1 MPKKTIKKGE
11 IMKILFCTDG
21 SKISF
26 NALKNIAY
34 WIKQATIDTICV
46 IDWNILPAEITIDE
60 ENFSFSCANVA
71 DTILDYAEEEIKNL
85 GLQLGNRIKN
95 CGSAIES
102 ILEQSEKEKYDLILM
117 GSHGKKGIQ
126 KWLGSVSQEIINSSK
141 ISDYIAKKENNKKKV
156 LFTTDGTECSLSVI
170 GEIISDIELSDKE
183 IHICMVNEDPNLL
196 FLEGTLDT
204 NWLLDIQKQQYM
216 YASNAI
222 ESIKK
227 IIESRGIEINQSA
240 ILTGIPAQEIINYAK
255 NNEIDLIILGSRN
268 KSKMDRF
275 LMGSVSKRILENV
288 VSDIWLV
295 RCES

>member
-1 MPKKTIKKGE
+1 
-11 IMKILFCTDG
+11 MKILFCTDG

-26 NALKNIAY
+26 NALKNISY
-34 WIKQATIDTICV
+34 WIKQGTIDTICV

-170 GEIISDIELSDKE
+170 GKIISDIELSDKE
-183 IHICMVNEDPNLL
+183 VHICMVNEDPNLL

-227 IIESRGIEINQSA
+227 IIESRGIEVNQST

>member
-1 MPKKTIKKGE
+1 
-11 IMKILFCTDG
+11 MKILFCTDG
-21 SKISF
+21 SKIGF

-183 IHICMVNEDPNLL
+183 VHICMVNEDPNLL

-227 IIESRGIEINQSA
+227 IIESRGIEVNQST

>member
-1 MPKKTIKKGE
+1 
-11 IMKILFCTDG
+11 MKILFCTDG

-170 GEIISDIELSDKE
+170 EEIISDIELSDKE
-183 IHICMVNEDPNLL
+183 VHICMVNEDPNLL

>member
-1 MPKKTIKKGE
+1 
-11 IMKILFCTDG
+11 MKILFCTDG

-183 IHICMVNEDPNLL
+183 VHICMVNEDPNLL

-227 IIESRGIEINQSA
+227 IIESRGIEVNQST

-275 LMGSVSKRILENV
+275 LMGSVSKSILENV

>member
-1 MPKKTIKKGE
+1 
-11 IMKILFCTDG
+11 MKILFCTDG

-34 WIKQATIDTICV
+34 WVKQATIDTICV

-183 IHICMVNEDPNLL
+183 VHICMVNEDPNLL

-227 IIESRGIEINQSA
+227 IIESRGIEVNQST

>member
-1 MPKKTIKKGE
+1 
-11 IMKILFCTDG
+11 MKILFCTDG

-26 NALKNIAY
+26 NALKNISY

-183 IHICMVNEDPNLL
+183 VHICMVNEDPNLL

-227 IIESRGIEINQSA
+227 IIESRGIEVNQST

-295 RCES
+295 RCEN

>member
-1 MPKKTIKKGE
+1 
-11 IMKILFCTDG
+11 MKILFCTDG

-60 ENFSFSCANVA
+60 ENFSYSCANVA

-102 ILEQSEKEKYDLILM
+102 ILEQAEKEKYDLILM

-183 IHICMVNEDPNLL
+183 VHICMVNEDPNLL

-227 IIESRGIEINQSA
+227 IIESRGIEVNQST

>member
-1 MPKKTIKKGE
+1 
-11 IMKILFCTDG
+11 MKILFCTDG

-183 IHICMVNEDPNLL
+183 VHICMVNEDPNLL

-204 NWLLDIQKQQYM
+204 NWLLDIQKQQYI

-227 IIESRGIEINQSA
+227 IIESKGIEVNQST

-275 LMGSVSKRILENV
+275 LMGSVSKRILENI

>member
-1 MPKKTIKKGE
+1 
-11 IMKILFCTDG
+11 MKILFCTDG

-170 GEIISDIELSDKE
+170 EEIISDIELSDKE
-183 IHICMVNEDPNLL
+183 VHICMVNEDPNLL

-222 ESIKK
+222 ESVKK
-227 IIESRGIEINQSA
+227 IIESRGIEVNQST

>member
-1 MPKKTIKKGE
+1 
-11 IMKILFCTDG
+11 MKILFCTDG

-85 GLQLGNRIKN
+85 GLQIGNRIKN

-141 ISDYIAKKENNKKKV
+141 ISNYIAKKENNKKKV

-183 IHICMVNEDPNLL
+183 VHICMVNEDPNLL

-227 IIESRGIEINQSA
+227 IIESRGIEVNQSA

>member
-1 MPKKTIKKGE
+1 
-11 IMKILFCTDG
+11 MKILFCTDG

-183 IHICMVNEDPNLL
+183 VHICMVNEDPNLL

-227 IIESRGIEINQSA
+227 IIESRGIEVNQST

-288 VSDIWLV
+288 ISDIWLV

>member
-1 MPKKTIKKGE
+1 
-11 IMKILFCTDG
+11 MKILFCTDG

-141 ISDYIAKKENNKKKV
+141 ISDYIAKKENNKKKA

-183 IHICMVNEDPNLL
+183 VHICMVNEDPNLL

-227 IIESRGIEINQSA
+227 IIESRGIEVNQST

>member
-1 MPKKTIKKGE
+1 
-11 IMKILFCTDG
+11 MKILFCTDG

-170 GEIISDIELSDKE
+170 GAIISDIELSDKE
-183 IHICMVNEDPNLL
+183 VHICMVNEDPNLL

-227 IIESRGIEINQSA
+227 IIESRGIEVNQST

-268 KSKMDRF
+268 KSKIDRF

>member
-1 MPKKTIKKGE
+1 
-11 IMKILFCTDG
+11 MKILFCTDG

-34 WIKQATIDTICV
+34 WIKQATIDTICI

-170 GEIISDIELSDKE
+170 GEIIPDIELSDKE
-183 IHICMVNEDPNLL
+183 VHICMVNEDPNLL

-227 IIESRGIEINQSA
+227 IIESRGIEVNQST

>member
-1 MPKKTIKKGE
+1 
-11 IMKILFCTDG
+11 MKILFCTDG

-183 IHICMVNEDPNLL
+183 VHICMVNEDPNLL

-227 IIESRGIEINQSA
+227 IIESRGIEVNQST
-240 ILTGIPAQEIINYAK
+240 ILTGIPAQEIINYAQ

>member
-1 MPKKTIKKGE
+1 
-11 IMKILFCTDG
+11 MKILFCTDG

-26 NALKNIAY
+26 NALKNISY

-102 ILEQSEKEKYDLILM
+102 ILEQSEKDKYDLILM

-170 GEIISDIELSDKE
+170 GEIISDIELSNKE
-183 IHICMVNEDPNLL
+183 VHICMVNEDPNLL

-227 IIESRGIEINQSA
+227 IIESRGIEVNQST

-295 RCES
+295 RCEN

>member
-1 MPKKTIKKGE
+1 
-11 IMKILFCTDG
+11 MKILFCTDG

-34 WIKQATIDTICV
+34 WSKQATIDTICV

-183 IHICMVNEDPNLL
+183 VHICMVNEDPNLL

-227 IIESRGIEINQSA
+227 IIESRGIEVNQST

>member
-1 MPKKTIKKGE
+1 
-11 IMKILFCTDG
+11 MKILFCTDG

-183 IHICMVNEDPNLL
+183 VHICMVNEDPNLL

-227 IIESRGIEINQSA
+227 IIKSRGIEVNQST

>member
-1 MPKKTIKKGE
+1 
-11 IMKILFCTDG
+11 MKILFCTDG

-60 ENFSFSCANVA
+60 ENFSYSCANVA

-102 ILEQSEKEKYDLILM
+102 ILEQAEKEKYDLILM

-170 GEIISDIELSDKE
+170 GEIISDIEFSDKE
-183 IHICMVNEDPNLL
+183 VHICMVNEDPNLL

-216 YASNAI
+216 YASNTI
-222 ESIKK
+222 ESTKK
-227 IIESRGIEINQSA
+227 IIESRGIEVNQST

>member
-1 MPKKTIKKGE
+1 
-11 IMKILFCTDG
+11 MKILFCTDG

-60 ENFSFSCANVA
+60 ENFSFSCTNVA

-183 IHICMVNEDPNLL
+183 AHICMVNEDPNLL

-204 NWLLDIQKQQYM
+204 NWLLDIQKQQHM

-227 IIESRGIEINQSA
+227 IIESRGIEVNQTT

>member
-1 MPKKTIKKGE
+1 
-11 IMKILFCTDG
+11 MKILFCTDG

-183 IHICMVNEDPNLL
+183 VHICMVNEAPNLL

-227 IIESRGIEINQSA
+227 IIESRGIEVNQST

>member
-1 MPKKTIKKGE
+1 
-11 IMKILFCTDG
+11 MKILFCTDG

-141 ISDYIAKKENNKKKV
+141 ISDYITKKENNKKKV

-183 IHICMVNEDPNLL
+183 VHICMVNEDPNLL

-227 IIESRGIEINQSA
+227 IIESRGIEVNQST